1 MLYTVTLDPLLER
14 AVGVEELV
22 YDDVNCIIEEHK
34 RPGGKGIDVSRV
46 IKELGGESIAL
57 GFAGGYSGLELTDM
71 LIGEGIVSDFAR
83 INSESRSS
91 ITIYQRKKKIQTLLC
106 TPSPAISQAEVD
118 SFFKKA
124 NDIPPGSDVVIS
136 GNVPAGLDEGI
147 FARLIKALK
156 KRNIK
161 VFLDSD
167 QEAFKL
173 GVDAAPFLIKPN
185 IFEFN
190 RLTGGSV
197 SEVKEIAEAVKHYRD
212 SVEYIIVSIGGR
224 GALGFS
230 KDGDYHARPPKVKV
244 RNSLGAGDSLLGG
257 VVSVMSKSGS
267 FEEALRVGVACGT
280 AATLGISGSLCKTT
294 DVDSIKK
301 EVIIEKF

>member
-34 RPGGKGIDVSRV
+34 KPGGKGIDVSRV
-46 IKELGGESIAL
+46 IKELGGESTAL

-91 ITIYQRKKKIQTLLC
+91 ITIYQRKKKIRTLLC

-118 SFFKKA
+118 SFFEKA
-124 NDIPPGSDVVIS
+124 NEIPPGSDVVIS

-147 FARLIKALK
+147 FARLIKAFK

-167 QEAFKL
+167 KEAFKL

-230 KDGDYHARPPKVKV
+230 KEGDYHARPPKVKV

-280 AATLGISGSLCKTT
+280 AATLGISGGLCKKT